1 MNGKY
6 LTNDYET
13 IAENLKYYAINKEV
27 YKELKE
33 PILYEDNDVLI
44 FCKEGFILFNK
55 LKLKILYIKEKHRK
69 KSIGSQLINE
79 MCNYLEKQLVFNIL
93 ALIPIDKIVFYQK
106 NGFKEIKKFVNY
118 IKVEK
123 CWNN

>member
-1 MNGKY
+1 MNGRY
-6 LTNDYET
+6 LTSDYET
-13 IAENLKYYAINKEV
+13 IAENLKHYAINKEV

-33 PILYEDNDVLI
+33 PILYENKDVLI

-55 LKLKILYIKEKHRK
+55 SKLKILYIKKDHRK
-69 KSIGSQLINE
+69 EGIGSQLINE
-79 MCNYLEKQLVFNIL
+79 MCNYLERQLVSKTI
-93 ALIPIDKIVFYQK
+93 ALIPIDKISFYQK
-106 NGFKEIKKFVNY
+106 NGFKEIKRFVNY